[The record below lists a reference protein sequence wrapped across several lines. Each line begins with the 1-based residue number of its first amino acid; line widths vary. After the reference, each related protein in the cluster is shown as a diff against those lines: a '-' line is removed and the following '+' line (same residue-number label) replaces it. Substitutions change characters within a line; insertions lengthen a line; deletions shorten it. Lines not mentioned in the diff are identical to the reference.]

1 MKTSVCKL
9 WWSDT
14 EYFKRNTSGFLFL
27 SLLAANDDDLFI
39 MINFFDLT
47 IMSSKTRT
55 MGL

>member
-9 WWSDT
+9 WWCDT
-14 EYFKRNTSGFLFL
+14 EYFKRNISDFLFL
-27 SLLAANDDDLFI
+27 SLLAADDDLFI

-47 IMSSKTRT
+47 IMSSKTRI